1 MTQQIGS
8 WLLQAFRE
16 PWIQYCALPLLA
28 AAVTVALRALSRP
41 DRDKLF
47 EIKLEDWLVG
57 IGLGVT
63 GFLTLATTLYKVS
76 ERYSGQLAALAS
88 AQASGDTAAG
98 AHVQE
103 QITWLFTYL
112 FGMTVYFGVFLVAM
126 ILMAL
131 LMSHYGWVVA
141 KDKSPVPKVPFL
153 IAYDLL
159 GLALLVGAIYI
170 MGELK

>member
-28 AAVTVALRALSRP
+28 VLVTVALRALSRP

-47 EIKLEDWLVG
+47 EVKLEDWLVG

-76 ERYSGQLAALAS
+76 ERYGAQLAALAVAQGAGNAAAS
-88 AQASGDTAAG
+88 AQA
-98 AHVQE
+98 QQ
-103 QITWLFTYL
+103 QITGLFTYL

-131 LMSHYGWVVA
+131 LMSQHGWVVE
-141 KDKSPVPKVPFL
+141 KDKAPVPKVPYL
-153 IAYDLL
+153 IAYDAL
-159 GLALLVGAIYI
+159 GLALLIGAIYI